1 MPTFRISAVPVCF
14 QLLYPTRK
22 EPRNISRASSNVV
35 WAFGIPCSRPCLASK
50 PVRSGLLAVASRSS
64 IFLEAQSSRPL
75 DRISPHCHLELQGL
89 LGFEPQLLSY
99 RLAVKV
105 CVLRTD
111 LIALNLSEGSPRIG
125 DRPTGRRGAVHKRTG
140 VGTV

>member
-1 MPTFRISAVPVCF
+1 MLSAPVSNLERATEHFSSFFQCRVPSV
-14 QLLYPTRK
+14 YPFPVR
-22 EPRNISRASSNVV
+22 V
-35 WAFGIPCSRPCLASK
+35 WLS
-50 PVRSGLLAVASRSS
+50 VRSGLLAVASRSS
-64 IFLEAQSSRPL
+64 IFSGGTKLSAFRP
-75 DRISPHCHLELQGL
+75 DKPHCHLELQGL

-105 CVLRTD
+105 CVLRAD